1 MKEQEDE
8 LFRNWKDLTTAGT
21 VADVYNY
28 LTRSGPQSQHPW
40 VWLDEA
46 RLQHRGPGSGS
57 GPPRPRI
64 GGGGGVGRGL
74 PPLHGR

>member
-1 MKEQEDE
+1 MKEQEGE
-8 LFRNWKDLTTAGT
+8 LFRNWKDLTTAGI

-28 LTRSGPQSQHPW
+28 LTISGLQSQHPW
-40 VWLDEA
+40 VWLDES

-57 GPPRPRI
+57 GPPRPRV
-64 GGGGGVGRGL
+64 GGGGGEGRGL